1 MDKRIS
7 MGNVQI
13 LREYLGSRLLE
24 QWNLWNAMQI
34 GDLNKN

>member
-1 MDKRIS
+1 MDKR

-13 LREYLGSRLLE
+13 SREYLGSRLLK